1 MPTKNLSENNAAQQF
16 SKRSF
21 LIILIAPSG
30 GGKSTIAGRI
40 LEDAD
45 NIDYSI
51 SYTTRKPR
59 GEEKHGTHYF
69 FVQDAEFTGLIQK
82 NDLLE
87 HATVHG
93 FQYGTSR
100 SFIQGRLDAK
110 RHVIMDIDVQGALQI
125 MKHAVDAV
133 TIFLL
138 PPNEE
143 TLRSR
148 LYKRG
153 TDDEAT
159 IQRRLDNAHGEIAH
173 LQQFDYLVIN
183 DELEDAV
190 EQVKAIIRAEECKIA
205 RYNDVERTYY
215 GSNA

>member
-1 MPTKNLSENNAAQQF
+1 MPTKNLSENNAAQPF

-40 LEDAD
+40 LQDAE

-51 SYTTRKPR
+51 SYTTRSPR
-59 GEEKHGTHYF
+59 GEEKHGIHYF
-69 FVQDAEFTGLIQK
+69 FVQDADFDALIQK

-100 SFIQGRLDAK
+100 SFIQSKLDAG

-133 TIFLL
+133 TIFIL

-148 LYKRG
+148 LYTRG

-183 DELEDAV
+183 DDLEDAV

-205 RYNDVERTYY
+205 RYNDVESTYY